1 MLVTLLIQNHKLT
14 KGVVLMFILVYL
26 IYPLQNIRGWLLV
39 DEYQLNEAIERR
51 IKLEW
56 YESPIVY

>member
-1 MLVTLLIQNHKLT
+1 
-14 KGVVLMFILVYL
+14 MFILVYL